1 MTVIGLE
8 RPSKTTETAR

>member
-8 RPSKTTETAR
+8 SCSI